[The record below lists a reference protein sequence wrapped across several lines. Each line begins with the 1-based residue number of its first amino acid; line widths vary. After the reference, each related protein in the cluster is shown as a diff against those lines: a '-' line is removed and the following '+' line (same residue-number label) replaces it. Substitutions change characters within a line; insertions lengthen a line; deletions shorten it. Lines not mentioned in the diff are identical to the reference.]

1 MSSLIG
7 STSFTLISTQEGT
20 KFNEKKKNKL
30 KHFPFKK

>member
-20 KFNEKKKNKL
+20 KFNEKKKEQIKT
-30 KHFPFKK
+30 FSI